1 MPVSYSKYKF
11 NDLDA
16 LNILTE
22 REKLFSETIIP
33 FAPSELLMN
42 VLNFNQS
49 LPLGTEKAK
58 SELLITPIL
67 NELCQRNPDAFT
79 YFSGYNFDVDKAL
92 GLKGRCD
99 YLFSKNYKAARI
111 DSPLFCIVEAKND
124 DVNNENSLAQ
134 CIAEMYAAQL
144 FNQKKHNDSIK
155 FIYGAVS
162 TGFEWIFLKLENSK
176 INIDTRRYYLN
187 KIEELL
193 GVLQFIIS
201 ST

>member
-1 MPVSYSKYKF
+1 MPISYSKYKF
-11 NDLDA
+11 NDLDD
-16 LNILTE
+16 LNIITE
-22 REKLFSETIIP
+22 REKLFSEAVTP
-33 FAPSELLMN
+33 FIPSELLMN
-42 VLNFNQS
+42 VLTFNQS

-67 NELCQRNPDAFT
+67 NELCQRNPESFT
-79 YFSGYNFDVDKAL
+79 YFSGYNFDVDKTL

-99 YLFSKNYKAARI
+99 YLFSNNYKAARI
-111 DSPLFCIVEAKND
+111 DAPLFCIVEAKND

-162 TGFEWIFLKLENSK
+162 TGFEWIFLKLEYSK

>member
-1 MPVSYSKYKF
+1 MPVSYSKYKLD
-11 NDLDA
+11 DLDA
-16 LNILTE
+16 LNLLTE
-22 REKLFSETIIP
+22 RETLFPSVITPLI
-33 FAPSELLMN
+33 PSELLMS
-42 VLNFNQS
+42 VLTFNQS

-67 NELCQRNPDAFT
+67 NELCQRNPDSFT
-79 YFSGYNFDVDKAL
+79 YFSGYNFDVDKSL

-99 YLFSKNYKAARI
+99 YLFSKNYKAVRI
-111 DSPLFCIVEAKND
+111 DAPLFFIVEAKND

-162 TGFEWIFLKLENSK
+162 TGFEWIFLKLENTK

-187 KIEELL
+187 RLEELL
-193 GVLQFIIS
+193 GVLQVIIS